1 MATFCSFFQQALAV
15 FPRSE
20 FDHHIQQWQTE
31 RHARG
36 FSSWDHFVSM
46 LYCQVGNAKSLREIC
61 DALESIEG
69 KATHLGIEPPKRST
83 LAYANAHRPF
93 ELFESTF
100 ASLLA
105 RVTLDLGPRHKF
117 RFRNPLRS
125 IDTSVIDLCASLF
138 DWARYK
144 RRKGAV
150 KLHMVLDH
158 AGYLPNYCH
167 ITDGKTSDIA
177 FARTLDVPAGTVL
190 VFDRGYV
197 DYTWF
202 NRLTAR
208 KVWFVTRLRK
218 SDSVHSVVPRPG
230 TLGKNVLADDLVTAG
245 TGEKAPTVQL
255 RRITVATEKGPFEVF
270 TNNLTLAA
278 STIAEIYRDRWQI
291 EVFFKAIKQNLRIK
305 TFVGTSANAL
315 KIQIWSAL
323 IAILLLKFLQ
333 MKARS
338 GWSLSRLVALFRLHL
353 FTYRDLWSWL
363 DQPLSTLDDISP
375 QLPLQ
380 FG

>member
-1 MATFCSFFQQALAV
+1 MATFCSFFQQALLV

-20 FDHHIQQWQTE
+20 FDRHVQQWQTE

-208 KVWFVTRLRK
+208 RCG
-218 SDSVHSVVPRPG
+218 S
-230 TLGKNVLADDLVTAG
+230 
-245 TGEKAPTVQL
+245 
-255 RRITVATEKGPFEVF
+255 
-270 TNNLTLAA
+270 
-278 STIAEIYRDRWQI
+278 
-291 EVFFKAIKQNLRIK
+291 
-305 TFVGTSANAL
+305 
-315 KIQIWSAL
+315 
-323 IAILLLKFLQ
+323 
-333 MKARS
+333 
-338 GWSLSRLVALFRLHL
+338 
-353 FTYRDLWSWL
+353 
-363 DQPLSTLDDISP
+363 
-375 QLPLQ
+375 
-380 FG
+380 